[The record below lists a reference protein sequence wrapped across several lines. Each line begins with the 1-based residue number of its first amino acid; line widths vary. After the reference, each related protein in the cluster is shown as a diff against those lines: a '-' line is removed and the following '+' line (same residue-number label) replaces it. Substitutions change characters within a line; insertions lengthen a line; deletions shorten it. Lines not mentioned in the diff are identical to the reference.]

1 MLEKDCIQTRGFRN
15 TYQDGHPDG
24 FQLKIRS
31 LYYRGL
37 WLSQIRSMFLIVDEE
52 VYSKDQINWQIDG
65 RVYTLDEMLGEGDV
79 HWGVTRPAVLLVKK
93 PGGLQNGTHHVKF
106 GFLFSSSYLP
116 LVLDEVLSYGDHE
129 KDLIL
134 V

>member
-15 TYQDGHPDG
+15 IYQGAAAAG
-24 FQLKIRS
+24 FQLRIRS

-37 WLSQIRSMFLIVDEE
+37 WLSQIRSMFLIVDGEE
-52 VYSKDQINWQIDG
+52 YGADQIRWEIG
-65 RVYTLDEMLGEGDV
+65 GKAYSMDEMRDEGNV
-79 HWGVTRPAVLLVKK
+79 HWDVTKPAILLVKK
-93 PGGLQNGTHHVKF
+93 PEGLASGTHHVKL
-106 GFLFSSSYLP
+106 GFRFSSSYLP
-116 LVLDEVLSYGDHE
+116 PVLDEVLSYGDHE